1 MSKMRYFILT
11 VLILFIVGCSRSE
24 YDPEYLKR
32 AEKLPEYGVVY
43 VGMPKE
49 DLAKAGYTEY
59 LHKGS
64 HKDGAEE
71 WVTFNNWMTK
81 ERGDTVIFY
90 IKDGRVKGW
99 KEKANI
105 LR

>member
-1 MSKMRYFILT
+1 MHMKYLVLT
-11 VLILFIVGCSRSE
+11 VLILLSIAGCSRRE
-24 YDPEYLKR
+24 YDSEYLKR

-59 LHKGS
+59 LQMGYY
-64 HKDGAEE
+64 KDDAEE
-71 WVTFNNWMTK
+71 WVTFSNWTTK
-81 ERGDTVIFY
+81 EQGDTVTFY

-99 KEKANI
+99 KEKGE
-105 LR
+105 

>member
-1 MSKMRYFILT
+1 MKYLIPV
-11 VLILFIVGCSRSE
+11 VLIFIIFGCSSRE

-59 LHKGS
+59 LQMGYHKEGT
-64 HKDGAEE
+64 DE
-71 WVTFNNWMTK
+71 WITFSNWTSK
-81 ERGDTVIFY
+81 ERGDTITFY
-90 IKDGRVKGW
+90 MKDGRVKGW
-99 KEKANI
+99 KENS
-105 LR
+105 RRSSR